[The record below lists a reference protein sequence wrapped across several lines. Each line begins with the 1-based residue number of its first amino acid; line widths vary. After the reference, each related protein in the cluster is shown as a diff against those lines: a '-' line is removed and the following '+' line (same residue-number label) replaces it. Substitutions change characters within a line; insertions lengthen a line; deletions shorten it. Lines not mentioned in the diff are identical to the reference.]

1 MNIVVTRPRDQA
13 AQLMHKIEQQGG
25 NPLLFPLLEIMPARD
40 QATLLHQIHHLPQ
53 ADIII
58 FISPNAV
65 KYGMAAIGKLPQGKL
80 IVAVG
85 QGTARSLRESG
96 VSDILVPS
104 ERFDSEGVLALPDLR
119 HVAGKRIMILRGD
132 GGRELLGDTLQAR
145 GAIVEYVTCYLRGKP
160 TFDAAR
166 LLSAQ
171 PDVLIVTSSEALR
184 HLYELTHDTLL
195 DKALFVIHERIAAA
209 ARELGWR
216 EVRVAGAGD
225 DDMLAALIAWA
236 KQRRE

>member
-13 AQLMHKIEQQGG
+13 AQLMQKIEQQGG
-25 NPLLFPLLEIMPARD
+25 NPLLFSLLEIKPAGD
-40 QATLLHQIHHLPQ
+40 QVALQEQIHRLPQ

-65 KYGMAAIGKLPQGKL
+65 KYGMAAIGRLPESKQ

-85 QGTARSLRESG
+85 HGTARSLQELG
-96 VSDILVPS
+96 VRDVLVPT
-104 ERFDSEGVLALPDLR
+104 ERQDSEGVLALPALQN
-119 HVAGKRIMILRGD
+119 VAGKQVMILRGD
-132 GGRELLGDTLQAR
+132 GGRELLGDTLKQR
-145 GAIVEYVTCYLRGKP
+145 GADVEYVTCYLRSKP
-160 TFDAAR
+160 NFDATQ

-184 HLYELTHDTLL
+184 HLYGLIRDTLL

-225 DDMLAALIAWA
+225 DDMLAGLIAWA
-236 KQRRE
+236 KHRRE